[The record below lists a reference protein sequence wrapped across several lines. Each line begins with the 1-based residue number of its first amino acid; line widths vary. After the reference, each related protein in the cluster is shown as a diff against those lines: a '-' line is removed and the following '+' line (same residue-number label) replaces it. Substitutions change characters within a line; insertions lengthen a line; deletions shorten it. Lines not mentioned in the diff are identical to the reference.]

1 LVNFYLRSLKIRV
14 EHIVILGLFVYI
26 VFFQTCNTKQDPII
40 KTVETVRVDSLRIY
54 DTIKTVLRVPYT
66 NVPLINIEPPKGIDL
81 SDTSVFHTKTYVYAK
96 KDSLLD
102 YEIKIEGECE
112 PVDVKIKYDI
122 TQLTILDSVY
132 IRDST
137 HVKELIKKSFISLG
151 GQVIGNENYF
161 GFAPQLFYH
170 HKSGSNFGVGYDVL
184 NKNLQLTYTKK
195 LSLRK

>member
-1 LVNFYLRSLKIRV
+1 M
-14 EHIVILGLFVYI
+14 
-26 VFFQTCNTKQDPII
+26 CNTKPVKVDSEISDN
-40 KTVETVRVDSLRIY
+40 VRVDSTHTS
-54 DTIKTVLRVPYT
+54 DTSETVVKVPYT
-66 NVPLINIEPPKGIDL
+66 NVPLIHKEPSKGIDL
-81 SDTSVFHTKTYVYAK
+81 IDTSVFHTKTYVYAK

-137 HVKELIKKSFISLG
+137 NVKDLKSFMSFG
-151 GQVIGNENYF
+151 GYLIGSENHF

-184 NKNLQLTYTKK
+184 NKNLHITYTKK
-195 LSLRK
+195 ISFRKAN